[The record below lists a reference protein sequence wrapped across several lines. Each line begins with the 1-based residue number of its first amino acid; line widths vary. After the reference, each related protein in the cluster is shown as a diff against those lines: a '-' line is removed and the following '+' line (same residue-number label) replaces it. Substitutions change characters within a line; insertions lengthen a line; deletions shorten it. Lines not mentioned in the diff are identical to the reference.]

1 MSLRYSVSTTLHQ
14 LQDPPSTSLAHKAAV
29 EILNANFADAAHLED
44 LERVLQGTSARQA
57 TTKQQLLESEKAL
70 ETFITKTRV
79 EAITQLENARDLASQ
94 RDGIEDD
101 LAYLSHCLV
110 SSLSPTTEDNVATL
124 LEDIEVMHR
133 TLKELQNVR
142 AYVAVVQRGLALSE
156 AAVSQ
161 LRSRSSPLSAASVSG
176 FATLQSF
183 TTDVTRTCRSTEDL
197 SSSRGSLHLLSFLQ
211 KLGEKTWADMKAIL
225 SATLVSAAESVN
237 WPMAIDFTAASEEQR
252 SKFQSAFLDLLHL
265 QEIGQ
270 SLRSPKEDE
279 NLYPL
284 QALVHPVALRF
295 KYHFDG
301 ERETNRA
308 DKPEWYFTHIANVAH
323 DHRPFMEGAV
333 QRLLTGTKF
342 QNVNAWHQYV
352 KLLMGILER
361 KIKRSVPQLLGRP
374 ALLAHTIYQSLLFDS
389 SLRELGYEFDQVEG
403 KKDEEVEKGGIS
415 RIILDEK
422 GWFDAWI
429 EGEKKFADDQ
439 YNEIISATDAWV
451 IVDDHSTDA
460 GGFTRLDEGDIKA
473 TNSARRVKALVE
485 QVTDR
490 YTPLPSFRQR
500 TQFLI
505 RVQVPVLENY
515 HSRISSS
522 LDAFET
528 LSSAFVRAVPGALA
542 VDTTKTDSK
551 RLTGGV
557 EGSQRLC
564 KALLSARY
572 VENVMRS
579 WGEETFFLELWAEIN
594 RRAYLRA
601 RVGAHP
607 SLPEPNG
614 WSQNVQGAPE
624 GTIFE
629 ELIMQYAKLGLRA
642 EDMLIH
648 QICGECETSLKGHF
662 NSLARVACNAL
673 PTSLLD
679 SAEGTAVNIMIPP
692 TLLPSIALLSSHLT
706 YLRSTLPSSTVTHLY
721 RRIASRISEHVLQ
734 REVLFRPGLGR
745 TSTGRHAFT
754 RPQAYIIQAECE
766 LWVETCQVA
775 LNTSHARAEKPWSR
789 LLAAGRLLAAEVQGH
804 EQAFRMF
811 SSERWW
817 EADENEDVW
826 EDALNDVTGLGTGGL
841 RKDEVKIILR
851 LRDINVPVTA
861 RR

>member
-1 MSLRYSVSTTLHQ
+1 MSAQTLHQ

-44 LERVLQGTSARQA
+44 LERVLQDTGARQA

-161 LRSRSSPLSAASVSG
+161 LRSRSSPLSATSVSG

-197 SSSRGSLHLLSFLQ
+197 SSSRGSLHLLSLLQ

-361 KIKRSVPQLLGRP
+361 K
-374 ALLAHTIYQSLLFDS
+374 SLLFDS
-389 SLRELGYEFDQVEG
+389 GLRELGYEFDQVEG
-403 KKDEEVEKGGIS
+403 KKDEEVEKGWYHFLS
-415 RIILDEK
+415 ASKLTRVWLV
-422 GWFDAWI
+422 
-429 EGEKKFADDQ
+429 ADDQ

-460 GGFTRLDEGDIKA
+460 GGFTRLDESDIKA

-662 NSLARVACNAL
+662 NSLA
-673 PTSLLD
+673 SLLD

-811 SSERWW
+811 SSKRWW

-826 EDALNDVTGLGTGGL
+826 EDALDDVTGLGTGGL
-841 RKDEVKIILR
+841 RKDEVKIILM
-851 LRDINVPVTA
+851 LRDINVPVAA

>member
-1 MSLRYSVSTTLHQ
+1 MSAQTLHQ

-29 EILNANFADAAHLED
+29 EVLNANFADAAHLED
-44 LERVLQGTSARQA
+44 LERVLQGYQRTSSYNE
-57 TTKQQLLESEKAL
+57 TTGRHLLLESEKAL
-70 ETFITKTRV
+70 ETFIAKTRV
-79 EAITQLENARDLASQ
+79 EAITQLDNARDLASQ

-110 SSLSPTTEDNVATL
+110 SSLSPTTEDNVPTL

-142 AYVAVVQRGLALSE
+142 AYVAVVQHGLALS
-156 AAVSQ
+156 

-176 FATLQSF
+176 FAALQSF

-197 SSSRGSLHLLSFLQ
+197 SSSHGSLHLLSFLA
-211 KLGEKTWADMKAIL
+211 KARREDLGRHEGNPICR
-225 SATLVSAAESVN
+225 SVN
-237 WPMAIDFTAASEEQR
+237 WPMAIDFSRRERRTALQVSSQ
-252 SKFQSAFLDLLHL
+252 AFLDLLHL

-270 SLRSPKEDE
+270 SLRSPKDDE

-295 KYHFDG
+295 KYHFEG

-308 DKPEWYFTHIANVAH
+308 DK
-323 DHRPFMEGAV
+323 
-333 QRLLTGTKF
+333 
-342 QNVNAWHQYV
+342 HQYV

-422 GWFDAWI
+422 EWFDAWI

-439 YNEIISATDAWV
+439 YHEIISATDAWV
-451 IVDDHSTDA
+451 IADDHPADA
-460 GGFTRLDEGDIKA
+460 GGLA
-473 TNSARRVKALVE
+473 LKALVE

-490 YTPLPSFRQR
+490 YTPLPSFRQ
-500 TQFLI
+500 L
-505 RVQVPVLENY
+505 PVLENY
-515 HSRISSS
+515 HSRISS
-522 LDAFET
+522 LF
-528 LSSAFVRAVPGALA
+528 LQAFVRAVPGALA

-648 QICGECETSLKGHF
+648 QICGEELQ
-662 NSLARVACNAL
+662 
-673 PTSLLD
+673 
-679 SAEGTAVNIMIPP
+679 VNIMIPP

-706 YLRSTLPSSTVTHLY
+706 YLRSTLPSST
-721 RRIASRISEHVLQ
+721 HVLQ

-754 RPQAYIIQAECE
+754 QCE

-775 LNTSHARAEKPWSR
+775 LNTSHARAEKPV
-789 LLAAGRLLAAEVQGH
+789 E
-804 EQAFRMF
+804 
-811 SSERWW
+811 
-817 EADENEDVW
+817 
-826 EDALNDVTGLGTGGL
+826 
-841 RKDEVKIILR
+841 
-851 LRDINVPVTA
+851 
-861 RR
+861 

>member
-1 MSLRYSVSTTLHQ
+1 MSAQTLHQ

-29 EILNANFADAAHLED
+29 EILNVNFADAAHLGD
-44 LERVLQGTSARQA
+44 LERVLRDTSARQVA
-57 TTKQQLLESEKAL
+57 AKQQLWESERAL
-70 ETFITKTRV
+70 EAFITKTRV
-79 EAITQLENARDLASQ
+79 EAITLLENARDLASQ

-110 SSLSPTTEDNVATL
+110 SSLSPATEDNVATL
-124 LEDIEVMHR
+124 LEDIEAMHR
-133 TLKELQNVR
+133 TLKELQSVR
-142 AYVAVVQRGLALSE
+142 SYVAVVQRGLTLSE
-156 AAVSQ
+156 AAASQ
-161 LRSRSSPLSAASVSG
+161 LRSRSSPLSAASVSE

-183 TTDVTRTCRSTEDL
+183 TTDVARTCRSTEDL
-197 SSSRGSLHLLSFLQ
+197 GSSHGSLRLLSFLE
-211 KLGEKTWADMKAIL
+211 KLSEKTWADMKIIL

-237 WPMAIDFTAASEEQR
+237 WPMAVDFTAASEEVR
-252 SKFQSAFLDLLHL
+252 SKFQSAFLDLLQL

-270 SLRSPKEDE
+270 SLRSPNEDE

-301 ERETNRA
+301 ERETNRP
-308 DKPEWYFTHIANVAH
+308 DKPEWYFTHVANVAH
-323 DHRPFMEGAV
+323 DHRPFMEGTV

-352 KLLMGILER
+352 KLLLGILER
-361 KIKRSVPQLLGRP
+361 KVKRSVPQLLGRP

-403 KKDEEVEKGGIS
+403 KKDGEAEKGGIS
-415 RIILDEK
+415 RIILDENE
-422 GWFDAWI
+422 WFDAWI

-439 YNEIISATDAWV
+439 YHEIISATDAWV
-451 IVDDHSTDA
+451 IVDDHSADVE
-460 GGFTRLDEGDIKA
+460 GITRLDESDIKA
-473 TNSARRVKALVE
+473 TNSARRVRALVE
-485 QVTDR
+485 QITDR

-528 LSSAFVRAVPGALA
+528 LSSALVRAVPGALA
-542 VDTTKTDSK
+542 VDTAKTDSK

-572 VENVMRS
+572 VENAMRA

-601 RVGAHP
+601 GVSAHH
-607 SLPEPNG
+607 SLPEPNA
-614 WSQNVQGAPE
+614 WPQSMQGTPE

-629 ELIMQYAKLGLRA
+629 ELMTQYANLVSRA

-662 NSLARVACNAL
+662 NSLA
-673 PTSLLD
+673 SLLD

-692 TLLPSIALLSSHLT
+692 TLLPSVALLSSHLT

-721 RRIASRISEHVLQ
+721 RRIASHISEHVLQ

-745 TSTGRHAFT
+745 TSTGRHGFT
-754 RPQAYIIQAECE
+754 RPQAYTIQAECE
-766 LWVETCQVA
+766 LWVETCQLA

-804 EQAFRMF
+804 EQAFHMF
-811 SSERWW
+811 SSESWW
-817 EADENEDVW
+817 EADEDEDVW
-826 EDALNDVTGLGTGGL
+826 EDALDDVTGLGSGGL

-851 LRDINVPVTA
+851 LRDIDIPVGA